1 MIHVHLTRLY
11 VKDAVVCE
19 DPKSGQSL
27 RLTFKQQPLGMILCR
42 LSRGGEIV
50 SINIKLQDKISQAV
64 FMTIHLRMFK
74 DLYWIFTAAINWEI
88 MDRNQDAQM
97 SITSWQSSYFIN
109 PLFHL
114 LILIIIMI
122 RQRGNEKSG
131 INYVL
136 ELSLSQRG
144 QDSNT
149 KWTWV
154 LFYLQ

>member
-1 MIHVHLTRLY
+1 MLLFVKTRR
-11 VKDAVVCE
+11 VA
-19 DPKSGQSL
+19 SRL
-27 RLTFKQQPLGMILCR
+27 RLTVKQQPLGMILCR
-42 LSRGGEIV
+42 LSRGGAIV

-97 SITSWQSSYFIN
+97 SITSWQSPSFIY

-114 LILIIIMI
+114 LILILIIIMI

-144 QDSNT
+144 QDSNM